1 MKKPTISKR
10 INLNVGDK
18 RVRYIEELLNKI
30 SVMLNELASF
40 KEDKI
45 ALTAPELDDNDNLD
59 AEEGAYYRFGD
70 TIDDDITISLP
81 PSDSLACIMLLAEIG
96 QGSITFSAESP
107 ILYQEGYVDEGGLI
121 EFNCLFNGV
130 EWVVTSTKI
139 ETT

>member
-18 RVRYIEELLNKI
+18 RVRYIEELLNQI
-30 SVMLNELASF
+30 RDLLVV

-45 ALTAPELDDNDNLD
+45 ALTDPELDENDNLD

-81 PSDSLACIMLLAEIG
+81 PSDSLNCIMLLAEIG

-121 EFNCLFNGV
+121 EFNCLFNGI

-139 ETT
+139 ETA

>member
-18 RVRYIEELLNKI
+18 RVRYVEELLNKI

-59 AEEGAYYRFGD
+59 AEEGAYYRFD
-70 TIDDDITISLP
+70 ETIDDDITISLP
-81 PSDSLACIMLLAEIG
+81 PSDSLACIMLL
-96 QGSITFSAESP
+96 GS
-107 ILYQEGYVDEGGLI
+107 LRQ
-121 EFNCLFNGV
+121 
-130 EWVVTSTKI
+130 
-139 ETT
+139 